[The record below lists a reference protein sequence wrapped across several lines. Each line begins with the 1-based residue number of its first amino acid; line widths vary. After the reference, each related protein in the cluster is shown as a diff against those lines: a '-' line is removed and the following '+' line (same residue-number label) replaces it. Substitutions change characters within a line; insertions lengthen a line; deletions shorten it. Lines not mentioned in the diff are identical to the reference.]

1 MVEVKVFQD
10 GELMGE
16 YDGDYAVCIV
26 SSRTE
31 RKGELCRKVSYA
43 GNPPLKELRAAL
55 ADGAARVL
63 AVTSR
68 RKGESMEKAC
78 EVMAKFSADTMIAGA
93 KALLDVYEEDDDE
106 DNED

>member
-1 MVEVKVFQD
+1 
-10 GELMGE
+10 MGE

-31 RKGELCRKVSYA
+31 RKGELCRKVGYA

-63 AVTSR
+63 AVTCL
-68 RKGESMEKAC
+68 RKRMSMEKAC
-78 EVMAKFSADTMIAGA
+78 EVMAEFSADTMMAGA
-93 KALLDVYEEDDDE
+93 EALLKVYGGEEDD
-106 DNED
+106 

>member
-1 MVEVKVFQD
+1 MVEVKIFQD
-10 GELMGE
+10 GELKGE
-16 YDGDYAVCIV
+16 FKGDFAVCIV

-31 RKGELCRKVSYA
+31 RKGELCRKVGYA

-68 RKGESMEKAC
+68 RKGKSIEKAC
-78 EVMAKFSADTMIAGA
+78 EVMAEFSADAIAAGA
-93 KALLDVYEEDDDE
+93 KAILDVYGDEED
-106 DNED
+106 

>member
-1 MVEVKVFQD
+1 MVEVKIFQD
-10 GELMGE
+10 GELRGE

-31 RKGELCRKVSYA
+31 RKGELCRKVGYA

-63 AVTSR
+63 AVTCL
-68 RKGESMEKAC
+68 RKGKSVGKAY
-78 EVMAKFSADTMIAGA
+78 EVMAEFSADAIAAGA
-93 KALLDVYEEDDDE
+93 KAILDVYRDEED
-106 DNED
+106 

>member
-1 MVEVKVFQD
+1 MVKVKVFQD
-10 GELMGE
+10 GELKEE

-31 RKGELCRKVSYA
+31 RKDVLRSKVSYA
-43 GNPPLKELRAAL
+43 GNLPLKGIRAAL

-68 RKGESMEKAC
+68 RKGKSMEKAC
-78 EVMAKFSADTMIAGA
+78 EVMAEFSADAVEAGA
-93 KALLDVYEEDDDE
+93 KAILDVYGGEEDD
-106 DNED
+106 

>member
-1 MVEVKVFQD
+1 MVEVKIFQD
-10 GELMGE
+10 GELE
-16 YDGDYAVCIV
+16 REFKGDFAVCIV

-31 RKGELCRKVSYA
+31 RKGELCRKVGYA

-68 RKGESMEKAC
+68 RKGKSIEKAC
-78 EVMAKFSADTMIAGA
+78 EVMAEFSADAIAAGA
-93 KALLDVYEEDDDE
+93 KAILDVYRDEED
-106 DNED
+106 

>member
-10 GELMGE
+10 GELKGE

-31 RKGELCRKVSYA
+31 RKDVLRSKVGYA
-43 GNPPLKELRAAL
+43 GNPTLKGLRAAL

-63 AVTSR
+63 AVTCR
-68 RKGESMEKAC
+68 RKGKSMKKEC
-78 EVMAKFSADTMIAGA
+78 EVMAEFSADAMAAGA
-93 KALLDVYEEDDDE
+93 KAILDVYGSEED
-106 DNED
+106 

>member
-1 MVEVKVFQD
+1 M
-10 GELMGE
+10 
-16 YDGDYAVCIV
+16 CIV

-31 RKGELCRKVSYA
+31 RKGELCRKVGYA

-68 RKGESMEKAC
+68 RKGKSMEKAC
-78 EVMAKFSADTMIAGA
+78 EVMAEFSADAMAAGA
-93 KALLDVYEEDDDE
+93 KAILDVYGDEEDD
-106 DNED
+106 

>member
-10 GELMGE
+10 GELKGE
-16 YDGDYAVCIV
+16 FKGDFAVCIV

-31 RKGELCRKVSYA
+31 RKGELCRKVGYA

-68 RKGESMEKAC
+68 RKGKSIEKAC
-78 EVMAKFSADTMIAGA
+78 EVMAEFSADAIAAGA
-93 KALLDVYEEDDDE
+93 KAILDVYRDEED
-106 DNED
+106 